1 MEVQVITQH
10 FRLKRLKE
18 YLPTLTRSVKW
29 HEDDVSI
36 KADDLVLLQDDVKHE
51 FWPSGRIEK
60 VHCRQDGIV
69 CVVDVCKKIG
79 AYVRPAMK
87 KKQKDVLLMRFLKVR
102 GMLQKAP
109 QIVGAEIESHLL
121 VIPSEPIV
129 MNTYIIILRK
139 NNFNLGNQCC
149 VYDTCVKFQIS

>member
-36 KADDLVLLQDDVKHE
+36 KVDNLVLLQDGVKHE

-69 CVVDVCKKIG
+69 CVVDVCKKIR

-87 KKQKDVLLMRFLKVR
+87 KKIEGCFIDEV
-102 GMLQKAP
+102 P
-109 QIVGAEIESHLL
+109 QGEGNVAEST
-121 VIPSEPIV
+121 SDS
-129 MNTYIIILRK
+129 R
-139 NNFNLGNQCC
+139 
-149 VYDTCVKFQIS
+149 S